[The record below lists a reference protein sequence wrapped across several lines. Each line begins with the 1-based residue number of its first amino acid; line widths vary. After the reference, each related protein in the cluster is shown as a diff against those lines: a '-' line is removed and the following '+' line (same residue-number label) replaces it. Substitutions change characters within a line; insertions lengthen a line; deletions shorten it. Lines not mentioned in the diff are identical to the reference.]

1 MDIYRH
7 IWTYRDIFEHIRTYT
22 TIFNR
27 FQGPPEVVIPP
38 ELCEGWWPASG
49 GSAPSEKTRPGFVEH
64 VSSEFSLFLDEFN
77 RGGLILVDFD
87 VNLNN

>member
-1 MDIYRH
+1 MDIFGH
-7 IWTYRDIFEHIRTYT
+7 IQTFLTG
-22 TIFNR
+22 FKV
-27 FQGPPEVVIPP
+27 PEVVIPP

-64 VSSEFSLFLDEFN
+64 VSCEFSRFVCEFSLFS
-77 RGGLILVDFD
+77 LILVDVD